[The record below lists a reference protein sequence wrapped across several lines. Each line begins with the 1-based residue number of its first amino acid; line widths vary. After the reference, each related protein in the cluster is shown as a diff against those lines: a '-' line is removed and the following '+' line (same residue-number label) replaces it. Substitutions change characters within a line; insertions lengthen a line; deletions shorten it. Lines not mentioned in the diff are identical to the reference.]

1 MADSREYFS
10 QEYENGSI
18 QISEE
23 VVASVAAAA
32 VLEVEGV
39 CGLSSNISSDI
50 AEMLGVKSLSKGI
63 RLTADEDGSLKID
76 CNVAVN
82 FGQSVFSIAKCVQ
95 ETVKANVESITGLN
109 VRQVNV
115 NICAI
120 SLPKDAK
127 R

>member
-1 MADSREYFS
+1 MAENKEYFS
-10 QEYENGSI
+10 QTFENGSI

-39 CGLSSNISSDI
+39 CGLSSNISTDI
-50 AEMLGVKSLSKGI
+50 AEMLGVKTLSKGI
-63 RLTADEDGSLKID
+63 RLTADESGALRID

-82 FGQSVFSIAKCVQ
+82 FGQSVFALAKAVQ
-95 ETVKANVESITGLN
+95 EAVKSNVESVTGLN
-109 VRQVNV
+109 VSQVNV
-115 NICAI
+115 NVCGI
-120 SLPKDAK
+120 SLPKDGK